1 MMYSIIYSRFW
12 NIFNDIFH
20 VTWVV
25 RLKPSHELRIFMGV
39 KSSKRVLAMVRDNL
53 SKYFPIVMNFSGY
66 LPLYEDTSAIDFEP
80 DRSIR
85 LAGHAPKV
93 GHNELDL
100 LWCV

>member
-1 MMYSIIYSRFW
+1 
-12 NIFNDIFH
+12 
-20 VTWVV
+20 
-25 RLKPSHELRIFMGV
+25 
-39 KSSKRVLAMVRDNL
+39 MVCDNL
-53 SKYFPIVMNFSGY
+53 SKNFPIVMNFSGY

-100 LWCV
+100 LQCV